1 MRKALFRSVN
11 EEWKRIRTFLTPVFT
26 SGRLK
31 EMFSIIQK
39 YGDVLVKNLSLEV
52 EKGKPVAV
60 KDIFGAYSMDVIIG
74 TSFGVN
80 VDSLNNP
87 HDPFVKISKKLLTF
101 NIFTPLIFFGEKSKK
116 NRLENNQEHQVDFL
130 QLMLNSQ
137 NPKYVESHKALSD
150 LEIVAQSISFILAGY
165 DTTSTALSSIMYT
178 LATHPDAQMKLQH
191 EIDTFLP
198 NKEPATYGA
207 LRGMEYL
214 DMVVNETLRLYP
226 VTFRVSR
233 LSKKDAQINGV
244 LIPKNTSITVPVFAL
259 HRDPEHWTD
268 PEDFLP
274 ERFSKENKDRI
285 NPYVFM
291 PFGIGPRN
299 CIGMRF
305 ALLNMKLAVV
315 KILQNFCIH
324 TCEETEVPLKLS
336 NNILVSPKKPIVL
349 KILPRDG
356 AINES

>member
-101 NIFTPLIFFGEKSKK
+101 NIFTPLIFFG
-116 NRLENNQEHQVDFL
+116 
-130 QLMLNSQ
+130 
-137 NPKYVESHKALSD
+137 ALSD

>member
-1 MRKALFRSVN
+1 
-11 EEWKRIRTFLTPVFT
+11 
-26 SGRLK
+26 
-31 EMFSIIQK
+31 
-39 YGDVLVKNLSLEV
+39 
-52 EKGKPVAV
+52 
-60 KDIFGAYSMDVIIG
+60 MDVIIG

-101 NIFTPLIFFGEKSKK
+101 NIFTPLIFFGVLFPFLNRIYEKLNICIFPSDAIMFFKNFTEKSKK